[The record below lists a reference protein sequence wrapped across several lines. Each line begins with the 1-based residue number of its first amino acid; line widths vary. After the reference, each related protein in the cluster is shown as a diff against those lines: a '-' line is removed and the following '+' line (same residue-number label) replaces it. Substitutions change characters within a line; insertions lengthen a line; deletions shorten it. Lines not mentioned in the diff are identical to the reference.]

1 MFTATY
7 SRGRGARGEQV
18 VASDTPAVVLGA
30 GPNGL
35 GVARSL
41 ARAGVRTWLLDSD
54 GQRFEMHTRAARSLG
69 IASLHGPMLIDEL
82 VRLGTTRLAGLRPV
96 LLLTQ
101 EESVKVVSHERERL
115 SPLYRFRL
123 PPKELLD
130 ALLHKHGFQRLA
142 EQFGCPIPKLIRV
155 GTPAELPTLERL
167 RYPVVVKPGERHDGY
182 GRQFKKAYRVESAA
196 EAIELVGRILPVM
209 PDVVVQEWTE
219 GPDSNIYFCLQYI
232 DGQGQVT
239 ASFTGRKIRSWPP
252 QVGGTAS
259 CAPAPDAHAELS
271 ALTTKFFRDAGVAG
285 MAAMEYKRDVRSGVF
300 RMVEPT
306 VGRTDYQAEVA
317 TLNGVNLPYAA
328 YCGALG
334 LSFPAPPLAPKSIA
348 WRVRSE
354 DVQSAR
360 AQSQRPGEGFEAFD
374 GIADA
379 IWRWS
384 DPLPGLAQFRRR
396 ALQALRVRAAK
407 MLPSSEPLGSK
418 P

>member
-1 MFTATY
+1 VTA
-7 SRGRGARGEQV
+7 
-18 VASDTPAVVLGA
+18 DTPAVVLGA
-30 GPNGL
+30 GINGL

-41 ARAGVRTWLLDSD
+41 ARAGVPAWLVDAD
-54 GQRFEMHTRAARSLG
+54 ARRFEMRTRAAHPLAVTG
-69 IASLHGPMLIDEL
+69 MHGPSLIDEL
-82 VRLGTTRLAGLRPV
+82 ERLGTTRFAGLRPV

-142 EQFGCPIPKLIRV
+142 EQFGCPIPALIRV
-155 GTPAELPTLERL
+155 GAPAELPMLERL
-167 RYPVVVKPGERHDGY
+167 HYPVVVKPGERHDGY

-232 DGQGQVT
+232 DEQGRAM

-259 CAPAPDAHAELS
+259 CAPAPEAHAELS
-271 ALTTKFFRDAGVAG
+271 ALTTKFFRDAAVTG
-285 MAAMEYKRDVRSGVF
+285 MAAMEYKRDAHTGAF

-317 TLNGVNLPYAA
+317 TLNGVNLPHAA

-334 LSFPAPPLAPKSIA
+334 LSFPAPRAAFKSIA

-354 DVQSAR
+354 DVQSAH
-360 AQSQRPGEGFEAFD
+360 AQRQRPNDGFEAMD

-384 DPLPGLAQFRRR
+384 DPWPGLVNISRR
-396 ALQALRVRAAK
+396 AKQTFRTRAARI
-407 MLPSSEPLGSK
+407 LPSTEPLGSK